1 MSSVTLITGTF
12 GLNQRTLSGKALKAI
27 NLLFQNNR
35 GYDFSPRTL
44 LCQLFDAFVASI
56 LNHCSEVWVIRNLSI
71 PCATATNNVGVYGQL
86 ARYNY
91 HKRLSDTWW
100 LLLMRLRTRLG
111 HGQ

>member
-1 MSSVTLITGTF
+1 MSLVTLITGSF
-12 GLNQRTLSGKALKAI
+12 GRNQQTLSGKALKAI
-27 NLLFQNNR
+27 NLLLQNNR

-44 LCQLFDAFVASI
+44 LCQLFDASI
-56 LNHCSEVWVIRNLSI
+56 LNHCSEVWAIRNLSI

-100 LLLMRLRTRLG
+100 LLSMRLRTRLG